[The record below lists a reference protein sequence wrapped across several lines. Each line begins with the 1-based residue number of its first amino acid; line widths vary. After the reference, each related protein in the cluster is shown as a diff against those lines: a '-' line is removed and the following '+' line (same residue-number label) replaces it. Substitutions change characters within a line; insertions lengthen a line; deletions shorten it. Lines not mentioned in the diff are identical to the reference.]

1 MLVHLFDMDR
11 RRRHW
16 WNGHWGRLARR
27 DLVLYEEIHGGWL
40 LEAREG
46 GVEGDSRWFRPPRGR
61 IIRAS
66 LSRRTT
72 MKRAAFVFLAVTLG
86 AWPVAADPP
95 PYIRYHSYTRN
106 FDCVPWGTTIVSKIN

>member
-46 GVEGDSRWFRPPRGR
+46 GVEGDSRWFRPPSEEDALQIADELMSDPSDQWRELPV
-61 IIRAS
+61 S
-66 LSRRTT
+66 TT
-72 MKRAAFVFLAVTLG
+72 PARPG
-86 AWPVAADPP
+86 
-95 PYIRYHSYTRN
+95 N
-106 FDCVPWGTTIVSKIN
+106 E